1 MLTLLLLTA
10 ISGWTYD
17 GFVAE
22 SDEPKSPA
30 RREDPWNGD
39 PAPTLPASSKQLSV
53 VSSDLPVKSE
63 LTTRNP
69 QPTTPVNSDLTTQD
83 SQPTTAREVAPPGKA
98 AGPPPVVPTVWRLS
112 DSSGQAW
119 DHIDPAWLARWV
131 VSRNAELARQRVAVA
146 AYPTAYRGA
155 PVCTTGRCLQGR

>member
-10 ISGWTYD
+10 ISGWNYD

-22 SDEPKSPA
+22 PDGPKSST

-39 PAPTLPASSKQLSV
+39 PAPTLLASSKQLSV
-53 VSSDLPVKSE
+53 VSSELPVKSDLATRNPQPTTEVKSE
-63 LTTRNP
+63 LTTRN
-69 QPTTPVNSDLTTQD
+69 

-98 AGPPPVVPTVWRLS
+98 AEPPPVVPTVWRLS

-119 DHIDPAWLARWV
+119 DHVDPAWLARWV
-131 VSRNAELARQRVAVA
+131 ASRNAELARQRVAVA

-155 PVCTTGRCLQGR
+155 PVCTTGRCPRSR